1 MDAILATDWLH
12 NAFPERKTTTTT
24 INGVEEELDNAAK
37 SEEQISWLKIIEEE
51 EERGSEMQTGEME
64 VERTK
69 EIAPPKR
76 QHFLSKCSCNEKQK
90 SVPLIDFLCQH
101 YKCSIKEL
109 HVLLQTLN
117 KRREVS
123 EMLRSQLQLRTNHL
137 RPAWKNFRV
146 HCNELTIHPAQ
157 TAYALRGYLGITV
170 RIYYYVKHGI
180 KLVYPQ
186 LPCVLQFG
194 GGDHCSL
201 FPLECLSVIKDA

>member
-51 EERGSEMQTGEME
+51 EERGNEMQTGEME
-64 VERTK
+64 VER
-69 EIAPPKR
+69 A
-76 QHFLSKCSCNEKQK
+76 
-90 SVPLIDFLCQH
+90 
-101 YKCSIKEL
+101 KEL

-157 TAYALRGYLGITV
+157 TAYAMRGYLGITV